1 MIFNEIVL
9 DDVPVLVKDQW
20 KKNVLRPIFL
30 RLELVDKRGKIV
42 ESTSCDPKIL
52 YGNLC
57 KVGTIEMLDKHPDK
71 YADSDMGQFII
82 HLGSNKMSE
91 LMSIIFSDEIKVEQ
105 NPKTS
110 VHLFSGRRFGEV
122 MMKSILSVSF
132 TEFGKYH
139 QYADR
144 YNKILSG
151 EI

>member
-9 DDVPVLVKDQW
+9 DDVPVLAKDEW
-20 KKNVLRPIFL
+20 TKNVLRPIFL
-30 RLELVDKRGKIV
+30 RLELVDKRDKIV
-42 ESTSCDPKIL
+42 ESTSCDPKVL

-57 KVGTIEMLDKHPDK
+57 KVGTIEMLDKHPTK
-71 YADSDMGQFII
+71 SNGEQGQFII
-82 HLGSNKMSE
+82 HLGPNKMSE

-105 NPKTS
+105 KPKTS

-132 TEFGKYH
+132 TEFEKYH
-139 QYADR
+139 QYTDR

>member
-9 DDVPVLVKDQW
+9 DEEPVLAKDEW

-30 RLELVDKRGKIV
+30 RLELIDKKQKII
-42 ESTSCDPKIL
+42 ESTSCDSKIL
-52 YGNLC
+52 YGDLC
-57 KVGTIEMLDKHPDK
+57 KVGIIEMLDTHPTK
-71 YADSDMGQFII
+71 SNGNQGQFII

-91 LMSIIFSDEIKVEQ
+91 LASIIFSDEIKVESH
-105 NPKTS
+105 PKTS
-110 VHLFSGRRFGEV
+110 IHLFSGRRFGET

-132 TEFGKYH
+132 TEFEKYH

-144 YNKILSG
+144 YNKILSE

>member
-9 DDVPVLVKDQW
+9 DEVPVLAKDEW

-30 RLELVDKRGKIV
+30 RLELVDKKQKII
-42 ESTSCDPKIL
+42 EATSCESKIL
-52 YGNLC
+52 YGDLC
-57 KVGTIEMLDKHPDK
+57 KVGTIEMLDEHPTK
-71 YADSDMGQFII
+71 SNSDQGQFII

-91 LMSIIFSDEIKVEQ
+91 LVSIIFSDEIKVEQ
-105 NPKTS
+105 HPKTS
-110 VHLFSGRRFGEV
+110 IHLFSGRRFGET

-132 TEFGKYH
+132 TEFEKYH